1 MTAALRTKDSS
12 VAEEFEIPEHLG
24 QAVEDLKKEHQ
35 TLKSELEVAKAQQPV
50 RKQDEST
57 RIFNLRQHQM
67 ELKIQELEDK
77 KVQTEKELQTILQ
90 QKNSNLHEDLKKLAQ
105 FILQESRKIAP
116 LEKNLEAK
124 IGTISNL
131 RNELQQVF
139 ESNLSDRK
147 KNMGLIEEQ
156 NIYIHQLGD
165 LVRDTSKLLQSDF
178 HFLSKDIEKLQT
190 EKQDEVRKLAELKLD
205 IAHHQGL
212 FAEINTRKKD
222 LHELEEKIHAAE
234 RNILTFAKMEDEL
247 SGMRAELQKIHEEKE
262 RLHTS
267 TVRLHQEEF
276 HGQESL
282 SRLKLREKHLEHV
295 ISGKKDQMQSL
306 EADIL
311 DVRKRLEMSKNDE
324 AEIHRKYLHHRDQL
338 VVLQNELSRME
349 GSRTSYTAMLEDAQK
364 IFEEKKS
371 FFQRELEYLEKF
383 SAARNSELDAQL
395 EMKKAR
401 WEEEFRNYAEAR
413 KSDLAR
419 ELDKI
424 DRHDLEDIRKKK
436 NDLLTEISQIMG
448 NVLSS
453 EGFNSSEERTKKAR
467 KEVEK
472 AFHHVFGKTQR
483 WKFW

>member
-1 MTAALRTKDSS
+1 MTAALKKDSS

-24 QAVEDLKKEHQ
+24 QAVEDLKKEQ
-35 TLKSELEVAKAQQPV
+35 QVLKSELEVAKSQQVV

-57 RIFNLRQHQM
+57 RVFNLRQHQM
-67 ELKIQELEDK
+67 ELKIQELEEK
-77 KVQTEKELQTILQ
+77 KVQTEKEIQGILQ
-90 QKNSNLHEDLKKLAQ
+90 QKNSKLHDDLKKLAQ

-116 LEKNLEAK
+116 LEKDLEAK
-124 IGTISNL
+124 IGTIANL

-156 NIYIHQLGD
+156 NIYIHQLGE
-165 LVRDTSKLLQSDF
+165 LIRETSKLLQSDF
-178 HFLSKDIEKLQT
+178 HFLTKDIEKLQT
-190 EKQDEVRKLAELKLD
+190 DKQDETRKLSELKLE

-212 FAEINTRKKD
+212 FSEITSRKKD
-222 LHELEEKIHAAE
+222 LHDLHQKIQEGE
-234 RNILTFAKMEDEL
+234 RSALTFAKMEEEL
-247 SGMRAELQKIHEEKE
+247 SAMRAELHKIHEEKE

-267 TVRLHQEEF
+267 NVRLHQEEF

-295 ISGKKDQMQSL
+295 ISGKKDQLQSL

-311 DVRKRLEMSKNDE
+311 DVRKRLEMSKNED
-324 AEIHRKYLHHRDQL
+324 AEVHRKYLHHRDQL
-338 VVLQNELSRME
+338 VSLQNELSRME
-349 GSRTSYTAMLEDAQK
+349 GSRSSYTTMLEDSQK
-364 IFEEKKS
+364 IFEEKKA
-371 FFQRELEYLEKF
+371 FFQREIEYLERF
-383 SAARNSELDAQL
+383 SAARNSELEAQL

-401 WEEEFRNYAEAR
+401 WEDEFRVYTEAR
-413 KSDLAR
+413 KSELTR
-419 ELDKI
+419 ELDRI
-424 DRHDLEDIRKKK
+424 DKHDLEDIRKKK
-436 NDLLTEISQIMG
+436 NDLLNEVSKIMG

-453 EGFNSSEERTKKAR
+453 EGFNSSEERTKTAR